1 MTGTATGPHL
11 DFRVWIN
18 GSPVNPLTLESP
30 SEEPI
35 KEAFLPVLDSTFRAY
50 RALGY

>member
-11 DFRVWIN
+11 DFRVWKN

-35 KEAFLPVLDSTFRAY
+35 RPEFLPLLDSTFRAY